1 MAATKRRWWSLFL
14 LVGADLAITLLLA
27 GALGTKFGLW
37 GFEVGFQMLFAG
49 AIIAAITLVLAIAG
63 WVVANKRGY
72 SADKGFLIGAVVVSG
87 LVLGFLGL
95 QFAKANSVPPI
106 HNISTDVDNPPQFD
120 KVVALRGDNSNSLA
134 YDRDV
139 LAEQQLAAYPEVRS
153 KALSVSPAEAIN
165 RAENVLTA
173 MGLEI
178 VASDPAAGIVEAT
191 QTTFWFGFKDDVV
204 VRALPTDTGSLID
217 VRSVSRVG
225 VSDLGANAARI
236 SAFLEQLDAAGS

>member
-14 LVGADLAITLLLA
+14 LIGADLAITLLLA

-37 GFEVGFQMLFAG
+37 DFQLGFTLLFAG
-49 AIIAAITLVLAIAG
+49 AIIAAITFVLAIAG

-72 SADKGFLIGAVVVSG
+72 TADKGFLIGSVVLSA

-120 KVVALRGDNSNSLA
+120 KVVALRGEDSNPLA
-134 YDRDV
+134 YDREV
-139 LAEQQLAAYPEVRS
+139 LAEQQLEAYPEVRS
-153 KALSVSPAEAIN
+153 KRLSITPSEATT
-165 RAENVLTA
+165 RAQSVLES

-178 VASDPAAGIVEAT
+178 VASDPASGIIEAT
-191 QTTFWFGFKDDVV
+191 QTTFWFGFKDDLV
-204 VRALPTDTGSLID
+204 VRALPTDSGSVID

-225 VSDLGANAARI
+225 QSDLGANAARI
-236 SAFLEQLDAAGS
+236 SAFLEQLEAAGS

>member
-37 GFEVGFQMLFAG
+37 DFQLGFTLLFAG

-72 SADKGFLIGAVVVSG
+72 TADKGFLIGSVVLSA

-95 QFAKANSVPPI
+95 QFAKASSVPPI
-106 HNISTDVDNPPQFD
+106 HNISTDVDNPPQFN
-120 KVVALRGDNSNSLA
+120 KVVALRGDDSNPLA
-134 YDRDV
+134 YNREE
-139 LAEQQLAAYPEVRS
+139 LAEKQLAAYPKVRS
-153 KALSVSPAEAIN
+153 KRLPVPPAQAITQ
-165 RAENVLTA
+165 AENVLEA

-178 VASDPAAGIVEAT
+178 VASDPDNGIVEAT
-191 QTTFWFGFKDDVV
+191 ATTFWFGFKDDVV
-204 VRALPTDTGSLID
+204 VRALPADSGSVVD

-225 VSDLGANAARI
+225 QSDLGANAARI
-236 SAFLEQLDAAGS
+236 RAILEQLDADGA

>member
-37 GFEVGFQMLFAG
+37 SFQIGFQMLFAG

-72 SADKGFLIGAVVVSG
+72 TADKGFLIGAVVLSG

-120 KVVALRGDNSNSLA
+120 KIVALRGEDSNPLA

-153 KALSVSPAEAIN
+153 KTLALSPVETVRKAQS
-165 RAENVLTA
+165 VLEA

-178 VASDPAAGIVEAT
+178 VASDPDAGIIEAT
-191 QTTFWFGFKDDVV
+191 QTTFWFGFKDDLV
-204 VRALPTDTGSLID
+204 VRVLPTDSGSIVD

-225 VSDLGANAARI
+225 QSDLGANAARI
-236 SAFLEQLDAAGS
+236 SAFLEQLDAAAS